1 VIAPERL
8 GYGRGPQ
15 RFGELWP
22 PASPDPAPW
31 PVVVLLHG
39 GFWRA
44 GPTLEAMRPLAIDL
58 AGRDLAVWNLEYRR
72 VGQRGGGWPGTLR
85 DVAVGIDHLVALA
98 GRFPLDLGQV
108 TVIGHAA
115 GGQLALW
122 AAARSRLPPRAPGA
136 RPKVVPRQVVSLAGV
151 CDLVAA
157 ARERI
162 GDGAVPA
169 FLRAGPEAEPER
181 YRLASPLALL
191 PTGVP
196 AVLVHGDADARV
208 PVTQSRAYAAA
219 AAAAG
224 DRVDLVELPGV
235 DHLVP
240 TDPGSP
246 AWYEVL
252 RRLT

>member
-1 VIAPERL
+1 MIEPERHA
-8 GYGRGPQ
+8 YGRGRE

-22 PASPDPAPW
+22 PASPDPGPW

-44 GPTLEAMRPLAIDL
+44 GRTLESMRPLAIDL
-58 AGRDLAVWNLEYRR
+58 AGRDLAVWNLEFRR
-72 VGQRGGGWPGTLR
+72 VGQYGGGWPGTLR
-85 DVAVGIDHLVALA
+85 DVATGIDHLIALA
-98 GRFPLDLGQV
+98 EHLPLDLDRV
-108 TVIGHAA
+108 TVIGHSA
-115 GGQLALW
+115 GGHLALW
-122 AAARSRLPPRAPGA
+122 AAARSRLPARAPGA

-157 ARERI
+157 ADEGI
-162 GDGAVPA
+162 GEGAVRA

-196 AVLVHGDADARV
+196 AVLVHGEADTRV
-208 PVTQSRAYAAA
+208 PVAQSRAYAAA
-219 AAAAG
+219 ATAAG
-224 DRVDLVELPGV
+224 DRVDLVALPGV
-235 DHLVP
+235 DHAAP
-240 TDPGSP
+240 ADPGSP

-252 RRLT
+252 RRLG